1 MTTCI
6 IIDDEQHAIDVLT
19 HHVNQIPSLEIVAS
33 FTNPLQALQFL
44 NERSVDLLFLDIQM
58 PEISGIDLVRAIR
71 GRSKVILTTAYSE
84 FVSDGFE
91 LEVMD
96 YLLKPVSFPR
106 FLKAVQRVWQ
116 PPPAAGGTP
125 LSPAATPLSPA
136 ASSSAPPSGIH
147 DEDDIAN
154 DYFFVK
160 TELKGKML
168 RINFKDIDY
177 IEGMKNYVAIHHGG
191 NKTIA
196 LLNMKDLEDRL
207 PTRYFMRIHR
217 SYIIAL
223 EKINAIEGN
232 TVLLHK
238 VPEGIMVG
246 ETYKASFLDR
256 MKGKMMQ

>member
-6 IIDDEQHAIDVLT
+6 IIDDERHAINVLT
-19 HHVNQIPSLEIVAS
+19 HYVNRIPSLEIVAS

-44 NERSVDLLFLDIQM
+44 NERPVDLLFLDIQM

-71 GRSKVILTTAYSE
+71 GRPKIILTTAYSE

-91 LEVMD
+91 LEVTD

-106 FLKAVQRVWQ
+106 FLKAVQRVTM
-116 PPPAAGGTP
+116 PPPGTP
-125 LSPAATPLSPA
+125 AE
-136 ASSSAPPSGIH
+136 
-147 DEDDIAN
+147 EDLTG

-168 RINFKDIDY
+168 KINFKDIDY
-177 IEGMKNYVAIHHGG
+177 IEGMKNYVAIHHDGT
-191 NKTIA
+191 KTLA
-196 LLNMKDLEDRL
+196 YLNMKDLEDRL
-207 PTRYFMRIHR
+207 PSRYFMRIHR

-223 EKINAIEGN
+223 EKIVAIEGN
-232 TVLLHK
+232 SVQLRKIKEEILL
-238 VPEGIMVG
+238 G
-246 ETYKASFLDR
+246 ETYKASFLEK

>member
-19 HHVNQIPSLEIVAS
+19 HYVNRIPSLEIMAS

-44 NERSVDLLFLDIQM
+44 NERPVDLLFLDIQM
-58 PEISGIDLVRAIR
+58 PEISGLDLIRAIG

-91 LEVMD
+91 LEVTD

-106 FLKAVQRVWQ
+106 FLKAVQRVTA
-116 PPPAAGGTP
+116 PPPPGTP
-125 LSPAATPLSPA
+125 AE
-136 ASSSAPPSGIH
+136 
-147 DEDDIAN
+147 EDLTG

-160 TELKGKML
+160 TELKGKMIK
-168 RINFKDIDY
+168 INFKDIDY
-177 IEGMKNYVAIHHGG
+177 IEGMKNYVAIHHDGI
-191 NKTIA
+191 KTLA
-196 LLNMKDLEDRL
+196 YLNMKDLEDRL
-207 PTRYFMRIHR
+207 PSRYFMRIHR

-223 EKINAIEGN
+223 EKIVAIEGN
-232 TVLLHK
+232 TVQLRKIKEEILL
-238 VPEGIMVG
+238 G
-246 ETYKASFLDR
+246 ETYKASFLER

>member
-19 HHVNQIPSLEIVAS
+19 HYVNQIPSLEIVAS

-91 LEVMD
+91 LEVTD

-106 FLKAVQRVWQ
+106 FLKAVQRV
-116 PPPAAGGTP
+116 
-125 LSPAATPLSPA
+125 ATPP
-136 ASSSAPPSGIH
+136 GIPVE
-147 DEDDIAN
+147 EDMAG

-160 TELKGKML
+160 TENKGKML
-168 RINFKDIDY
+168 KINFKDIDY
-177 IEGMKNYVAIHHGG
+177 IEGMKNYVAIHHNGT
-191 NKTIA
+191 KTLA
-196 LLNMKDLEDRL
+196 YLNMKDLEDRL
-207 PTRYFMRIHR
+207 PSRYFMRIHR

-223 EKINAIEGN
+223 EKIVAIEGN
-232 TVLLHK
+232 TVQLRKIKEEILL
-238 VPEGIMVG
+238 G

>member
-19 HHVNQIPSLEIVAS
+19 HYVNRVPSLEIVAS
-33 FTNPLQALQFL
+33 FTNPLKALQIL
-44 NERSVDLLFLDIQM
+44 NERSADLLFLDIQM
-58 PEISGIDLVRAIR
+58 PEISGLDLIRAIG
-71 GRSKVILTTAYSE
+71 GRSKVILTSAYSE

-91 LEVMD
+91 LEVTD

-106 FLKAVQRVWQ
+106 FLKAVQRVATT
-116 PPPAAGGTP
+116 PPGTP
-125 LSPAATPLSPA
+125 A
-136 ASSSAPPSGIH
+136 
-147 DEDDIAN
+147 EDDLAG

-168 RINFKDIDY
+168 KINFKDIDY
-177 IEGMKNYVAIHHGG
+177 IEGMKNYVAIHHDGT
-191 NKTIA
+191 KTLA
-196 LLNMKDLEDRL
+196 YLNMKDLEDRL

-223 EKINAIEGN
+223 EKIVAIEGN
-232 TVLLHK
+232 TVLLYK
-238 VPEGIMVG
+238 VPEGILLG
-246 ETYKASFLDR
+246 ETYKASFLER